1 MAEPIPVTGSVVFDC
16 TDPDRLASFWG
27 SLLGV
32 GEALRFPGFIWLEPQ
47 REGAFSLTFQ
57 QVPDPTPGKNR
68 LHLDHRFD
76 GDLEVVRQRVESLG
90 GSLVREHDEYG
101 YVWSV
106 FADPEGNQFCVGH
119 PAGEA

>member
-1 MAEPIPVTGSVVFDC
+1 MSRRVPTVGSVVFDC
-16 TDPDRLASFWG
+16 TDPERLATFW
-27 SLLGV
+27 SALLGV

-47 REGAFSLTFQ
+47 REGAYSLAFQ
-57 QVPDPTPGKNR
+57 QVPEPTPGKNR

-76 GDLEVVRQRVESLG
+76 GDLEEVRSRVEALG
-90 GSLVREHDEYG
+90 GSMVREHDEYG

-119 PAGEA
+119 PAGR